1 MQSFTKLWF
10 FFIVD
15 EDIFKLVTLILCF
28 YTAIYLFIP
37 IYISEWY
44 MKAITGMKFAMQ
56 QEVKKKKL

>member
-1 MQSFTKLWF
+1 MI

-56 QEVKKKKL
+56 QEIKKKL